1 MLCGGGTLVDEQ
13 TYMDFTT
20 ALGEEYCEVVSP
32 LCEHGVEPHD
42 GYEVFG
48 KVYGFDD
55 ITPEKLHAAQVANAQ
70 VTRIRD
76 TARQLHETEQITE
89 EHVRE
94 VLRRVLR
101 RWPPAS
107 A

>member
-1 MLCGGGTLVDEQ
+1 VDEQ
-13 TYMDFTT
+13 SYMDFTT

-32 LCEHGVEPHD
+32 LCEHGAEPHD
-42 GYEVFG
+42 GYEVLG

-55 ITPEKLHAAQVANAQ
+55 ITPEKLHATQVSDAELM
-70 VTRIRD
+70 RIRD
-76 TARQLHETEQITE
+76 TARQWHETDQINE

-94 VLRRVLR
+94 VLRRVLW